1 MREREGWRE
10 REGRRERVCADE
22 DERDTE
28 RDNYICERL
37 NILMYVHQRID
48 NRRRRRGNP
57 IRWEEKNPVWLVWRI
72 L

>member
-1 MREREGWRE
+1 M
-10 REGRRERVCADE
+10 DE

-48 NRRRRRGNP
+48 NRRRRRNP
-57 IRWEEKNPVWLVWRI
+57 IRWEEKNPVWLVWPI

>member
-1 MREREGWRE
+1 M
-10 REGRRERVCADE
+10 DE

-57 IRWEEKNPVWLVWRI
+57 IRWEEKNPVWLVWPI